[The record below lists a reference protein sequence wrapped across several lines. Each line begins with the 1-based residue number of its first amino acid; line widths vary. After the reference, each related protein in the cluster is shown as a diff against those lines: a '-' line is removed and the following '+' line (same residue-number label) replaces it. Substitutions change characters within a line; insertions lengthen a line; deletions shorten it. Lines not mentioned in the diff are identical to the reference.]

1 VQPFFNFA
9 ADMRNT
15 LYISFILLLSLLSCK
30 KNSTSPRS
38 GTITINNILYGTG
51 PYYAMGFAVTSGKTV
66 STLKSPLDVI
76 TINADFDV
84 NYNVRK
90 IYLATINFNN
100 SFYRYGK
107 YADASSASAAFGN
120 LKSFTEPSSWAETGD
135 SIKPNQIWI
144 YKTSNSAYVKLKVT
158 ATVAEKRD
166 SKPYAE
172 CTFDWVYQPDGTY
185 TFHQK

>member
-1 VQPFFNFA
+1 
-9 ADMRNT
+9 MRKVVYT
-15 LYISFILLLSLLSCK
+15 GLLLLFMLVGCK
-30 KNSTSPRS
+30 KNSTAPLS
-38 GTITINNILYGTG
+38 GTITINNILNGSG
-51 PYYAMGFAVTSGKTV
+51 PYYAMGFEVTSGKTV

-76 TINADFDV
+76 TINADFDI

-90 IYLATINFNN
+90 IYLATSNFNN

-107 YADASSASAAFGN
+107 YVDASSATAAFGN

-144 YKTSNSAYVKLKVT
+144 YKTSNSAFVKLKVT

-185 TFHQK
+185 TFPQK